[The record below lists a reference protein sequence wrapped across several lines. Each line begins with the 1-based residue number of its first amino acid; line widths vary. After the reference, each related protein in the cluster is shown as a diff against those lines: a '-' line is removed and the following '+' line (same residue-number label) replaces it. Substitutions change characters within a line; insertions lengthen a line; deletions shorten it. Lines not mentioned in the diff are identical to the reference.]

1 MRDTNHLGLV
11 CVRDPIQ
18 IDSPE
23 SCGSNMADDAN
34 RLPVEDR
41 AELLRITRSRQVSHG
56 QGVRA
61 RVVLDCAEMGVAE
74 AARRASVSTTSVSRW
89 WRTYRHGG
97 VEALLAVTSPQGRP
111 TVTEEMVRAV
121 LGCSLTAPPDGRD
134 RWTTRSVAEATG
146 VSQATVSRIRRQHFP
161 PATDLDVGEKTLILS
176 YVDVGAAG
184 CALGFEREAGEST
197 GAAPLATLTEAV
209 ETVLCAALLRRP
221 PTASSPDGDTLAL
234 LRRAEREWLPEAPV
248 TLVVDVP
255 LDSPARRWLT
265 RHPTVT
271 ALARPGPEWPAQLHR
286 LAARIA
292 PTQLRELR
300 ALQDR
305 IRDAAAMTGADRP
318 WTFTW
323 SRSLPRTA
331 PPPEP
336 VPAAQASVQD
346 ISDTVAALCSAIADC
361 GLSTGEA
368 ISVRLISGLSGLS
381 RPRTT
386 EVLNYLAEQAIL
398 DRRAGH
404 LRLPTPTPRDV
415 IETYTARGVLGTVLV
430 RTMAAQRISPPAYV
444 DTTLARISVCA
455 KHHLDAETYALDMD
469 LQDQLALAAGMPRIS
484 WMFVQLTAQ
493 VRLFI
498 AILGLD
504 YRYPTAEIIA
514 DDQRII
520 DEIRSQD
527 PARAVEAWRT
537 KVDNC
542 VRYMLGQLNVEH
554 PQM

>member
-1 MRDTNHLGLV
+1 
-11 CVRDPIQ
+11 
-18 IDSPE
+18 
-23 SCGSNMADDAN
+23 MANDAVH
-34 RLPVEDR
+34 LPVEDR
-41 AELLRITRSRQVSHG
+41 AALLRVTRSRQVSHG

-61 RVVLDCAEMGVAE
+61 RVVLDCAEVGVAE

-89 WRTYRHGG
+89 WRTYRDGG
-97 VEALLAVTSPQGRP
+97 VEALLAVAPPQGRP
-111 TVTEEMVRAV
+111 TVTDEMVRAV
-121 LGCSLTAPPDGRD
+121 LGCSLTAPPDGRA
-134 RWTTRSVAEATG
+134 RWTTRAVAEATG

-161 PATDLDVGEKTLILS
+161 PTTDLDAGEKTLILS

-184 CALGFEREAGEST
+184 CVLGFERDAGDSTAEAPSE
-197 GAAPLATLTEAV
+197 TLTEAV
-209 ETVLCAALLRRP
+209 ETVLCTSLLRRP
-221 PTASSPDGDTLAL
+221 HADGGAPDGDVLAL
-234 LRRAEREWLPEAPV
+234 LRRAEREWLPDAPV
-248 TLVVDVP
+248 TLVLDVP
-255 LDSPARRWLT
+255 LDSAARRWLT

-271 ALARPGPEWPAQLHR
+271 VLARAGPEWLAQLHR

-300 ALQDR
+300 ALQER
-305 IRDAAAMTGADRP
+305 IRTAAATTSVDRQ

-323 SRSLPRTA
+323 SRGLPRAA
-331 PPPEP
+331 PPPP
-336 VPAAQASVQD
+336 APAAPASVQD
-346 ISDTVAALCSAIADC
+346 ISDTVAALCATIAEG
-361 GLSTGEA
+361 GLSTGDA
-368 ISVRLISGLSGLS
+368 ISVRLIAGRSGLS

-404 LRLPTPTPRDV
+404 LRLPAPTPRDV
-415 IETYTARGVLGTVLV
+415 IETYMARGLLGTALM
-430 RTMAAQRISPPAYV
+430 RSMAAQQISPPAHV

-455 KHHLDAETYALDMD
+455 EHSLDAETYALDMD

-514 DDQRII
+514 DDRRII
-520 DEIRSQD
+520 DEVRSRD
-527 PARAVEAWRT
+527 PERAVAAWRT

-542 VRYMLGQLNVEH
+542 VRYMLGQLDIDDRGAT
-554 PQM
+554 PPRR

>member
-1 MRDTNHLGLV
+1 M
-11 CVRDPIQ
+11 VR
-18 IDSPE
+18 SMV
-23 SCGSNMADDAN
+23 SDAN
-34 RLPVEDR
+34 TLPLEDR
-41 AELLRITRSRQVSHG
+41 EELLRITRSRQVSHG

-61 RVVLDCAEMGVAE
+61 RVVLDCAELGVAE

-89 WRTYRHGG
+89 WRTYRNGG
-97 VEALLAVTSPQGRP
+97 VDALLAVTPPQGRP
-111 TVTEEMVRAV
+111 TVTDDMLRAV
-121 LGCSLTAPPDGRD
+121 LGCSLTAPPEGRD
-134 RWTTRSVAEATG
+134 RWTTRAVAAVTG

-161 PATDLDVGEKTLILS
+161 PTTGLDAGEKTLILS
-176 YVDVGAAG
+176 YVDVGPCG
-184 CALGFEREAGEST
+184 CALGFERETVELTAGDPS
-197 GAAPLATLTEAV
+197 ATLTDAV

-221 PTASSPDGDTLAL
+221 PADAATTPDGDVLAL

-248 TLVVDVP
+248 TLVVDQP
-255 LDSPARRWLT
+255 LDSAARRWLT

-271 ALARPGPEWPAQLHR
+271 VLARPGPEWPAQLHH

-300 ALQDR
+300 ALQKR
-305 IRDAAAMTGADRP
+305 IRDEAATATGDEP

-323 SRSLPRTA
+323 SRGLPRAT

-336 VPAAQASVQD
+336 VPAAPASVQD
-346 ISDTVAALCSAIADC
+346 ISDTVAAMCSAIAE
-361 GLSTGEA
+361 GGVRPGEA

-386 EVLNYLAEQAIL
+386 EVLNYLADQAIL

-404 LRLPTPTPRDV
+404 LWLPAPTPRDV
-415 IETYTARGVLGTVLV
+415 IETYTARGLLGTALM

-444 DTTLARISVCA
+444 DTTLARIAVCA
-455 KHHLDAETYALDMD
+455 EHRLDAETYALDMD

-520 DEIRSQD
+520 DELRSQD

-542 VRYMLGQLNVEH
+542 VRYMLGQLTVEDRRA
-554 PQM
+554 

>member
-1 MRDTNHLGLV
+1 
-11 CVRDPIQ
+11 
-18 IDSPE
+18 
-23 SCGSNMADDAN
+23 MADGAH
-34 RLPVEDR
+34 RLSREDR

-61 RVVLDCAEMGVAE
+61 RVVLDCAEMGVTE

-97 VEALLAVTSPQGRP
+97 VDALLAVTPPQGRP
-111 TVTEEMVRAV
+111 TVTDDMLRAV

-134 RWTTRSVAEATG
+134 RWTTRAVAEVTG

-161 PATDLDVGEKTLILS
+161 PVTGLDVGEKTLILS
-176 YVDVGAAG
+176 YVDIGPRG
-184 CALGFEREAGEST
+184 CTLGFERETGEST
-197 GAAPLATLTEAV
+197 GAEPSAVLTDAV
-209 ETVLCAALLRRP
+209 ETVLCAALLRRSRADDAG
-221 PTASSPDGDTLAL
+221 TTPDGDAFAL

-248 TLVVDVP
+248 TLVVDQP
-255 LDSPARRWLT
+255 LDSSARRWLT

-271 ALARPGPEWPAQLHR
+271 VLVRPGPEWPAQLHH

-300 ALQDR
+300 ALQLR
-305 IRDAAAMTGADRP
+305 IRDAAATASGEEP

-323 SRSLPRTA
+323 SRGLPRAT

-336 VPAAQASVQD
+336 VPAAPASVQD
-346 ISDTVAALCSAIADC
+346 ISDTVAAMCSAIAD
-361 GLSTGEA
+361 GGVRPGEA

-381 RPRTT
+381 RPRTS
-386 EVLNYLAEQAIL
+386 EVLNYLADQAIL

-404 LRLPTPTPRDV
+404 LWLPAPTPRDV
-415 IETYTARGVLGTVLV
+415 IETYTARGLLGTALV
-430 RTMAAQRISPPAYV
+430 RTMALQRISPPAYV

-455 KHHLDAETYALDMD
+455 EHRLDAETYALDMD

-498 AILGLD
+498 SILGLD

-542 VRYMLGQLNVEH
+542 VRYMLGQLNVDDRRN
-554 PQM
+554 

>member
-1 MRDTNHLGLV
+1 MRDPIHPRLV
-11 CVRDPIQ
+11 CVTDRIR
-18 IDSPE
+18 IDSQE
-23 SCGSNMADDAN
+23 SCDFQMSDYADP
-34 RLPVEDR
+34 LPLEDR
-41 AELLRITRSRQVSHG
+41 EALLRVTRSRQVSHG

-61 RVVLDCAEMGVAE
+61 RAVLDCAEVGVTE

-89 WRTYRHGG
+89 WRTYRNGG
-97 VEALLAVTSPQGRP
+97 VEALLTVTPPQGRP
-111 TVTEEMVRAV
+111 TVTDEMVRAV
-121 LGCSLTAPPDGRD
+121 VGCSLTAPPDGRD
-134 RWTTRSVAEATG
+134 RWTTRAMAEATG
-146 VSQATVSRIRRQHFP
+146 VSQPTVSRIRRQHFP
-161 PATDLDVGEKTLILS
+161 PVTDLDAGEKTLILS

-197 GAAPLATLTEAV
+197 GAAPSAGLTEAV
-209 ETVLCAALLRRP
+209 ETVLCAALLR
-221 PTASSPDGDTLAL
+221 TDSGGSAPDGDALAL

-255 LDSPARRWLT
+255 LDSAARRWLT

-271 ALARPGPEWPAQLHR
+271 VLARPGPEWPAQLHR

-300 ALQDR
+300 ALQGA
-305 IRDAAAMTGADRP
+305 IREAAATTSVDRP
-318 WTFTW
+318 WTFIW
-323 SRSLPRTA
+323 SRGLPRAT

-336 VPAAQASVQD
+336 APAAPASVQD
-346 ISDTVAALCSAIADC
+346 ISDTVAALCAAIVEG
-361 GLSTGEA
+361 GLSTGDA
-368 ISVRLISGLSGLS
+368 ISVRLIASRSGLT

-404 LRLPTPTPRDV
+404 LRLPAPTPRDV
-415 IETYTARGVLGTVLV
+415 IETYTARGLLGTALV

-455 KHHLDAETYALDMD
+455 EHRLDADAYALDMD

-520 DEIRSQD
+520 DEIRSRD
-527 PARAVEAWRT
+527 PARAVAAWRT
-537 KVDNC
+537 KVDNS
-542 VRYMLGQLNVEH
+542 VRYMLGHLNGEARG
-554 PQM
+554 

>member
-1 MRDTNHLGLV
+1 MSDDT
-11 CVRDPIQ
+11 DP
-18 IDSPE
+18 
-23 SCGSNMADDAN
+23 
-34 RLPVEDR
+34 LPPEDR
-41 AELLRITRSRQVSHG
+41 EALLRVTRSRQVSHG

-61 RVVLDCAEMGVAE
+61 RVVLDCAEVGVTE
-74 AARRASVSTTSVSRW
+74 AARRSSVSTTSVSRW
-89 WRTYRHGG
+89 WRTYRNGG
-97 VEALLAVTSPQGRP
+97 VEALLAVTQPQGRP
-111 TVTEEMVRAV
+111 TVTDEMVRAV
-121 LGCSLTAPPDGRD
+121 VGCSLTAPPDGRD
-134 RWTTRSVAEATG
+134 WWTTRAVAEATG

-161 PATDLDVGEKTLILS
+161 PVTDLDAGEKTLILS
-176 YVDVGAAG
+176 YVDVSAAG

-197 GAAPLATLTEAV
+197 GAAPSPGLTEAV

-221 PTASSPDGDTLAL
+221 HADDGGSAPDGDAFAL

-255 LDSPARRWLT
+255 LDSAARRWLT

-271 ALARPGPEWPAQLHR
+271 VLARPGPEWPAQLHR

-300 ALQDR
+300 ALQGA
-305 IRDAAAMTGADRP
+305 IRDAAATTSVDRP

-323 SRSLPRTA
+323 SRGLPRAT

-336 VPAAQASVQD
+336 TPAAPASVQD
-346 ISDTVAALCSAIADC
+346 ISDTVAALCAAIAEG
-361 GLSTGEA
+361 GLSPGEA
-368 ISVRLISGLSGLS
+368 VSVRLIAGRSGLS

-415 IETYTARGVLGTVLV
+415 IETYTARGLLGTALV

-455 KHHLDAETYALDMD
+455 EHHLDAETYALDMD

-514 DDQRII
+514 DDRRII
-520 DEIRSQD
+520 DEIRSHD

-542 VRYMLGQLNVEH
+542 VRYMLGQLNGNEARG
-554 PQM
+554 

>member
-1 MRDTNHLGLV
+1 MRDANHHRLV
-11 CVRDPIQ
+11 CVMDPIR
-18 IDSPE
+18 IDSQE
-23 SCGSNMADDAN
+23 SYGCGMADDEN
-34 RLPVEDR
+34 GLPLEDR

-61 RVVLDCAEMGVAE
+61 RVVLDCAEVGVAE
-74 AARRASVSTTSVSRW
+74 AARRASVSATSVSRW

-97 VEALLAVTSPQGRP
+97 VEALLAVTPPQGRP
-111 TVTEEMVRAV
+111 TVTDDMLRAV

-134 RWTTRSVAEATG
+134 RWTTRAVAEATG

-161 PATDLDVGEKTLILS
+161 PTTGLDVGEKTLILS
-176 YVDVGAAG
+176 YVDVGTAG
-184 CALGFEREAGEST
+184 CALGFEREAVE
-197 GAAPLATLTEAV
+197 LTSAEPSAGLVDAV
-209 ETVLCAALLRRP
+209 ETVLCAALMRRP
-221 PTASSPDGDTLAL
+221 RTDGTTPDGDAFAL

-248 TLVVDVP
+248 TVVVDQP
-255 LDSPARRWLT
+255 LDSTARRWIT

-271 ALARPGPEWPAQLHR
+271 VLSRPGHEWPAQLHH
-286 LAARIA
+286 LSARIA

-300 ALQDR
+300 ALQSR
-305 IRDAAAMTGADRP
+305 IRDATASAEEP

-323 SRSLPRTA
+323 SRGLSRAT

-336 VPAAQASVQD
+336 VPAAPASVQD
-346 ISDTVAALCSAIADC
+346 ISDTVAAMCSAIAD
-361 GLSTGEA
+361 GGVRPGEA

-386 EVLNYLAEQAIL
+386 EVLNYLADQAIL

-404 LRLPTPTPRDV
+404 LWLPTPTPRDV
-415 IETYTARGVLGTVLV
+415 IETYTARGLLGTALV
-430 RTMAAQRISPPAYV
+430 RTMVAQRISPPAYV

-455 KHHLDAETYALDMD
+455 EHRLDAETYALDMD

-527 PARAVEAWRT
+527 PARAVDAWRT

-542 VRYMLGQLNVEH
+542 VRYMLRQLKAEDRRA
-554 PQM
+554 